1 MSTWTSRAAL
11 AGAALALSACTE
23 QETGAAAPRE
33 VVVARGA
40 VLVAAP
46 PGYCVDRTA
55 LRDAEEGSFALLAS
69 CASLDPNADGPSAQP
84 AILTVTVSGR
94 DPETTPPRAEALAA
108 AAPEAVLATR
118 QRGALALVHL
128 GDGGDAVL
136 PGGDPRHWRG
146 ATGTGGRV
154 VALALY
160 APRESPLAGAAGG
173 DLMAALA
180 ARIEARAPATVAVA
194 PPQGRSGD
202 GLRATLARLFN

>member
-1 MSTWTSRAAL
+1 MAL
-11 AGAALALSACTE
+11 AACGAAPSD
-23 QETGAAAPRE
+23 GPAPRE
-33 VVVARGA
+33 VVLARGA

-69 CASLDPNADGPSAQP
+69 CASLDPNTDDPSAQP

-94 DPETTPPRAEALAA
+94 DPETAPPRAEALAA

-160 APRESPLAGAAGG
+160 APRESLLAGDAGG
-173 DLMAALA
+173 DLMTALA
-180 ARIEARAPATVAVA
+180 ARIEARAPAAAAAA
-194 PPQGRSGD
+194 PPPARSDRG
-202 GLRATLARLFN
+202 GLRGALARLFN